1 MRGGPSPSVV
11 GPCLLGSL
19 GPKALQSGVRMA
31 RRGPSTGRRRAV
43 GPALKI
49 HLGRQVGSKFAFFR
63 NLFAFFSH
71 DASKLRFY
79 RFPMVL
85 KWILEGL
92 GKVPGVFW
100 RWFFTRFSKNSI
112 FEKIAF
118 SLEKID
124 KFKGL
129 SYEKSREKT

>member
-1 MRGGPSPSVV
+1 MVRPG
-11 GPCLLGSL
+11 LLRSL
-19 GPKALQSGVRMA
+19 GRRPYRVGFA
-31 RRGPSTGRRRAV
+31 R
-43 GPALKI
+43 PAGG
-49 HLGRQVGSKFAFFR
+49 HRTFHFGRQVGSKFAFFR

-118 SLEKID
+118 PLEKID
-124 KFKGL
+124 KFKGFGL
-129 SYEKSREKT
+129 